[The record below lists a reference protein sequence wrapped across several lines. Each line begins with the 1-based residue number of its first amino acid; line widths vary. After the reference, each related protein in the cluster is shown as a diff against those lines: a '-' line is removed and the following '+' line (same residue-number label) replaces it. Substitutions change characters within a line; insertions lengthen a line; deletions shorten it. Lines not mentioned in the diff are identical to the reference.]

1 MPRHELPWVYAYEEE
16 HRPQEH
22 RFLEKPLLRPV
33 VVVRFAGARLSEHNV
48 AALVDSGSDHV
59 LAAPWIAQEI
69 GVEPDRD
76 REMSIKVG
84 GAVRPVRFADV
95 TIHVLPPE
103 TNVRQGGFDA
113 SSTVSWETQVGLF
126 TQWESP
132 PWMAV
137 LGQVGFFDR
146 FTVTISRHSQTLAV
160 SHQGDFDERYPP
172 RPTSRDA
179 PFLRGR

>member
-1 MPRHELPWVYAYEEE
+1 VSRRSLPWVYAYEEE

-22 RFLEKPLLRPV
+22 RFLERPLLRPV
-33 VVVRFAGARLSEHNV
+33 VVIRFAGARLSEQNV

-69 GVEPDRD
+69 GVEPDPH
-76 REMSIKVG
+76 REMWIKVG

-95 TIHVLPPE
+95 TIHLLPPAA
-103 TNVRQGGFDA
+103 TVRQGGFDA
-113 SSTVSWETQVGLF
+113 DATVNWETQVGFF
-126 TQWESP
+126 TQWDSP

-146 FTVTISRHSQTLAV
+146 FTVTMSRHSQALAV
-160 SHQGDFDERYPP
+160 SHQEDFDERHPP
-172 RPTSRDA
+172 SSM
-179 PFLRGR
+179 